1 MAVCGAANKL
11 RPLLVILL
19 FCDETGQLA
28 NTEEEPELNRYSDRP
43 APLLFRRSLFSQQSR
58 PHHVLAV
65 QVVQHG
71 AEQVRARLVVGF
83 AGVVVQLAAQ
93 LIGDQ
98 RQQDV
103 PAVCGSRRDGDDG
116 DLTPAYTCQSGLPG
130 AGGRGLLPGCLNR
143 SLSTILHM
151 QPTFWRT
158 SCRSGM
164 LSMNLA
170 SRTLR
175 RQKRRAG
182 QLLFDIY
189 IFHLVLQTT

>member
-1 MAVCGAANKL
+1 MNSGSPV
-11 RPLLVILL
+11 PW
-19 FCDETGQLA
+19 
-28 NTEEEPELNRYSDRP
+28 
-43 APLLFRRSLFSQQSR
+43 RRSLFSQQSR

-83 AGVVVQLAAQ
+83 AGVVVQLATQ

-103 PAVCGSRRDGDDG
+103 PAVCGSTTDADDG
-116 DLTPAYTCQSGLPG
+116 DLTLADTCRAGLPG
-130 AGGRGLLPGCLNR
+130 AGGVALLPGCLNR

-158 SCRSGM
+158 SCESGM

-175 RQKRRAG
+175 RQEEERA
-182 QLLFDIY
+182 QSTSASL
-189 IFHLVLQTT
+189 

>member
-1 MAVCGAANKL
+1 MNSGSPV
-11 RPLLVILL
+11 PW
-19 FCDETGQLA
+19 
-28 NTEEEPELNRYSDRP
+28 
-43 APLLFRRSLFSQQSR
+43 RRSLFSQQSR
-58 PHHVLAV
+58 PHHVLV
-65 QVVQHG
+65 IQVVQHG

-103 PAVCGSRRDGDDG
+103 PAVCGSRTDGDDG
-116 DLTPAYTCQSGLPG
+116 DLTLADTCQAGLPG
-130 AGGRGLLPGCLNR
+130 TGRGLLPGCLNR

-158 SCRSGM
+158 SCKSGM

-175 RQKRRAG
+175 RQKE
-182 QLLFDIY
+182 
-189 IFHLVLQTT
+189 